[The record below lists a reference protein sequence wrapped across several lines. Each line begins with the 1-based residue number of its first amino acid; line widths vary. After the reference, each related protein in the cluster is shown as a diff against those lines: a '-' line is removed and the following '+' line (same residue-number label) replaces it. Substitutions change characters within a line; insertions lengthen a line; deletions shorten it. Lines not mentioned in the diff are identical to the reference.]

1 MKVSELHQRRLF
13 TADADETLDTAADR
27 MHWHEVGA
35 LPVFGAHRLA
45 GIITERDITA
55 AVADGVDPAATQ
67 VSQYMT
73 ESPTVLGP
81 DSELAE
87 AARTMLELGVRHLPI
102 VHHGRR
108 IGVLSMR
115 DLVGPEAR

>member
-1 MKVSELHQRRLF
+1 
-13 TADADETLDTAADR
+13 
-27 MHWHEVGA
+27 MHWHGIGA
-35 LPVFGAHRLA
+35 LPVFEAHRLA

-55 AVADGVDPAATQ
+55 AVADDADPATTP
-67 VSQYMT
+67 VSEYMT

-87 AARTMLELGVRHLPI
+87 AAHTMLELGVRHLPI
-102 VHHGRR
+102 VHHGRL

-115 DLVGPEAR
+115 DLFDHEAC